1 MEGPA
6 QTLHPSPHQE
16 AVSLSPV
23 AGRVMNSAISELME
37 HEGRLLTY
45 ISRRIR
51 DKSRA
56 KDVLQEAMLRL
67 VEQSQKQALSNP
79 LAYAFRVVDS
89 VIYADARRA
98 PANAE
103 PLDCD
108 LKCDLPLADE
118 VLEQKQRVK
127 VFQEAL
133 LKLSAVRRDIFLKR
147 HIEGKSRQEIAE
159 DMNLNVET
167 VKKHLVRSM
176 VELADALADAEDIMR
191 FVGASNEGGSSR

>member
-1 MEGPA
+1 M
-6 QTLHPSPHQE
+6 
-16 AVSLSPV
+16 
-23 AGRVMNSAISELME
+23 
-37 HEGRLLTY
+37 TY
-45 ISRRIR
+45 ISRRVR

-56 KDVLQEAMLRL
+56 KDILQEAMLRL

-89 VIYADARRA
+89 VIYADARRT

-103 PLDCD
+103 QLDFD

-118 VLEQKQRVK
+118 ILEQKQRVQI
-127 VFQEAL
+127 FQEAL
-133 LKLSAVRRDIFLKR
+133 LKLSSVRRDIFLKR
-147 HIEGKSRQEIAE
+147 HFEGKSRQEIAE

-176 VELADALADAEDIMR
+176 VELAGALTDAEDIMR
-191 FVGASNEGGSSR
+191 LGVSSSEGRTSR